1 LRHLRHRDSVESG
14 SVGPRSGNPVLS
26 VLDGAAMRTLDVLV
40 SLLLLLLCAPA
51 ILALALLIKLDS
63 RGPVFYR
70 ARRVGRGGAT
80 FSMLKFRKMYDG
92 SNGPP
97 LTVASDARLTRVGA
111 VLARTKLD
119 ELPQLWN
126 VLMGQMS
133 LVGPRPEDP
142 TLVAVAPE
150 AYETILAV
158 PGGITGFSQL
168 AFAKE
173 GSILSSEDRVQDY
186 LERLFPQKIGLDRMY
201 ATKRSFT
208 TNVRVLFWTLAAVFG
223 ADVSVDRKT
232 AALRRRRRPK
242 PALAR
247 EHVAEPAMA
256 VDELA
261 AGRT

>member
-1 LRHLRHRDSVESG
+1 VNRAFDVAG
-14 SVGPRSGNPVLS
+14 AGVGLVLTSPILGLAALAIKLEDGGPVL
-26 VLDGAAMRTLDVLV
+26 
-40 SLLLLLLCAPA
+40 
-51 ILALALLIKLDS
+51 
-63 RGPVFYR
+63 YR
-70 ARRVGRGGAT
+70 Q
-80 FSMLKFRKMYDG
+80 
-92 SNGPP
+92 
-97 LTVASDARLTRVGA
+97 TRVGQGGREFELLKLRTMVADAEELKSA
-111 VLARTKLD
+111 VSDRNMHNGSGENARMFKIPNDPRITRVGSFMRRWSID

-126 VLMGQMS
+126 VLRGEMS

-158 PGGITGFSQL
+158 PGGITGLSQL

-201 ATKRSFT
+201 ATKRSFL
-208 TNVRVLFWTLAAVFG
+208 TNLRILYWTLAAVFG
-223 ADVSVDRKT
+223 ADVAVDRKT

-242 PALAR
+242 PTRAR
-247 EHVAEPAMA
+247 VESVAEPAVA